1 MPQDPDKLMEE
12 LTDGMAE
19 IRGECPELVAAFIQ
33 MDHAAYTDGEL
44 DRKYKE
50 LIGLGIA
57 LALRCEYCINIHVK
71 QALEAGANRE
81 EILEAAAVS
90 VAFGGSP
97 TMAYVSTRIIKALD
111 AFE

>member
-1 MPQDPDKLMEE
+1 MTQDPDKMVEE
-12 LTDGMAE
+12 LAEGIAE

-57 LALRCEYCINIHVK
+57 LALRCEYCLNIHVK
-71 QALEAGANRE
+71 QALEAGATRE
-81 EILEAAAVS
+81 EVLEAAAVS

-97 TMAYVSTRIIKALD
+97 SMAYVSTRIMKALD
-111 AFE
+111 VFE

>member
-1 MPQDPDKLMEE
+1 MEKEPNEILEE
-12 LTDGMAE
+12 LTEGMAE
-19 IRGECPELVAAFIQ
+19 LRDECPELVAAFVH
-33 MDHAAYTDGEL
+33 MDSAAYIEGEL
-44 DRKYKE
+44 DRKVKE

-57 LALRCEYCINIHVK
+57 LAVRCEYCINTHVK

-97 TMAYVSTRIIKALD
+97 SMAYVSTRIMKALD